1 MGIEQIQTVVKKL
14 LAKLVRFIKLAQEG
28 ELAEDYVDEF
38 IKFLQANQKELLAL
52 KLDSTVD
59 ELFELVYNYTVNF
72 AEANDFDISTISKVG
87 ENNKVINLMEYL
99 NLQKN
104 IYESLY

>member
-1 MGIEQIQTVVKKL
+1 M
-14 LAKLVRFIKLAQEG
+14 
-28 ELAEDYVDEF
+28 
-38 IKFLQANQKELLAL
+38 
-52 KLDSTVD
+52 
-59 ELFELVYNYTVNF
+59 
-72 AEANDFDISTISKVG
+72 ISKVG

>member
-1 MGIEQIQTVVKKL
+1 MGVNNRVRSLRTMLCFKGILTGNIQLKDALTEQRKKPNFSIDVE
-14 LAKLVRFIKLAQEG
+14 KFG
-28 ELAEDYVDEF
+28 ECY
-38 IKFLQANQKELLAL
+38 
-52 KLDSTVD
+52 
-59 ELFELVYNYTVNF
+59 
-72 AEANDFDISTISKVG
+72 TISKVG